1 MNTYKTKRK
10 CVGIICAVVTFVMM
24 AFFCFV
30 GCAQTYRGAGE
41 FAEEEISVLVGEAV
55 NPSELISSNLQ
66 LTFVSQNEEVLAG
79 QQDGSFVALKSG
91 QASLV
96 AKHNENVIDSLKVN
110 VSYQFAPPANI
121 KMTNDGLLFWDE
133 SVVWENGEAV
143 RASYTLLLEKDG
155 QSREIDTQSN
165 LYQLTEPGTYTVRI
179 KANQAGGVLGSDYCD
194 EVSFAFAQVQAPT
207 GLAFY
212 PTQTFGSEQGTLEW
226 AGSAA
231 SYQLTFDGITQQ
243 NLQTNSAELNFLYF
257 SEGSTATASVF
268 AQNAN
273 SDSTSQTLQIQKIS
287 TPTLRLEDHELVWS
301 AAENATDFIISYSPS
316 AENGQIVT
324 EGESSILENLP
335 AGIYQISYQ
344 ALAQTNFANGS
355 VKAFGRVAKVEN
367 VATSYNFSGETLE
380 VTFSTTSMFNR
391 RIVVTQNGRNYEY
404 ELNELVD
411 GAYTLTEEFALDAGE
426 NVFTLQTYPTFVGG
440 QIMVGGV
447 STSNAVKSDEVRL
460 FSAYNV
466 GEIENL
472 VHDIEDGESVL
483 TFDNVD
489 YADQFSVTINGTEVK
504 NISVETGE
512 PVTKIHLGQISSEL
526 YGEGPEYEIKVSA
539 TRRQAENQ
547 IANTTEAT
555 KILTRLN
562 APELANL
569 NQSQN
574 EGQTYSWSPVGGAKY
589 EFALYATGADYDT
602 ADIEPQTGVTEQPFI
617 SNLAANY
624 YVLVVKSV
632 PIDDD
637 LYLASENSSQDSFYV
652 ALPILAPQLKLDYD
666 DQGYVLSIQTSEF
679 GYCYSISLDSVEQ
692 GNVFKTSDSEI
703 LTFNLSETFEQV
715 DEEFVITVR
724 VSAYEAD
731 NQLIH
736 TASTSTLTIERLP
749 APDKRAV
756 GENDVL
762 TITNGDAGAV
772 MVLSKDGEEISRS
785 DERGEDAHVSLQD
798 YNGDFSIS
806 ARLEGYQ
813 DFDEF
818 STNGKIMLESATTI
832 FKFYRSVSPTNL
844 NYFAGQISFSHQTS
858 KSAEKK
864 YTVIAKATSDNGS
877 ETASFVVDLS
887 SAESSDLSFDLAEEL
902 ETVLAENLVFA
913 SHFAQ
918 MTSLSVQLFSNI
930 SQEIES
936 VFYLPSRYA
945 TLKHNSQATELEIQ
959 RLDQVQLSF
968 DDASRSLS
976 WPAVSGDNV
985 QYILYYNH
993 SANEDQIEDTIDSVS
1008 GQTTYEFKLS
1018 GSGYDFTQ
1026 AGTYQFWV
1034 VAISDN
1040 AFDSLPSG
1048 TVTVQKISQVTSLN
1062 VFEREGNFIA
1072 SFELS
1077 GVDLDRV
1084 QEVKVNGYDL
1094 ESVSTEFELTSTV
1107 ENPTVDENGEVRI
1120 QIFGKSF
1127 DDGENKTYYISSDVS
1142 TFTIRNLSAADYT
1155 AQISKADGYIT
1166 WKDFVSS
1173 NASDW
1178 IWTTPESAN
1187 VRYELRVLGA
1197 GGELLASVT
1206 GISTNRLSLDND
1218 VLLNLADGTN
1228 GTFQI
1233 YAYTTDF
1240 GISLGGRGY
1249 FGRVLIGE
1257 GEEIGKLRAVTGLSA
1272 QIDSG
1277 DVSIDDEQQKP
1288 VTLSWEHGSKSG
1300 VTYQI
1305 YLNGVSAG
1313 STQEKTFE
1321 LAQSQLRTGKNTVSV
1336 VATSAVDIQSS
1347 PVEIEVLKFSTPT
1360 LLMADDGTLSITPE
1374 NVDPPASAGYIIELT
1389 IGEESAKT
1397 YYSTKTKIN
1406 IQDYIKG
1413 RSGNYTI
1420 RVIAK
1425 STSAVAVP
1433 SDEAA
1438 VLSGKILA
1446 KPTFEQTAEGLL
1458 ISTTDEG
1465 TVVFYVEY
1473 QEENFRVESDFFA
1486 FPDEWGSGSY
1496 NLLVYAVQNGS
1507 ITSWKGDSALE
1518 PVTINRIDK
1527 VSEVTFERSEDYND
1541 YTLSWIEV
1549 DGAKGYTIEVVSEGE
1564 IIRSAEVLGATSA
1577 SLSSLSDEPLPAGE
1591 LTFVFRTLAEY
1602 SSDTHSTNSQPFKFA
1617 ASKLKASVSNIQAS
1631 NASDFFGYLTFTSA
1645 FDGVAAQIE
1654 VVDAAGSTL
1663 IYDVVDNPAAGEAA
1677 VQRIKEF
1684 YGDLTIK
1691 IRLLA
1696 TTENSQ
1702 SSSPTAPIL
1711 LDSDQTQASL
1721 YKAQN
1726 ISKVIANPDT
1736 GYLEITLPTDL
1747 KTSSLNP
1754 RFFAEY
1760 GDSREEFLVSKTS
1773 DNTYQV
1779 YQVLASNVAELFEIE
1794 NGTFTFDISV
1804 AYEGVL
1810 LSNDCEVSFEF
1821 TNADGSVSAVKGSDE
1836 RDDYILITAPDDGGA
1851 LREVTAIIIRSTE
1864 GEYYDVTAT
1873 RGYWIIDGSG
1883 SYFSLTSPT
1892 DASSSQACFAVRV
1905 EDLLSD
1911 FDAGTKNLQV
1921 AYVYDNGTSG
1931 FSLVGYGEAFSY
1943 TKLEAPSS
1951 LQIDQGNLAWTT
1963 ESVGTTAFLLSFE
1976 AEGAAA
1982 EEIKLQ
1988 DVLRRYYLGED
1999 IDFDGSYYVSIQ
2011 NLSTAPQ
2018 TLASSKTYVMTG
2030 EDTGADR
2037 QLVSKIGNVKGI
2049 SVSNGKIQLDMS
2061 TQVSELADDIN
2072 KIKDAGASPSV
2083 ATAAENLLSK
2093 VYTTPFRFTLTS
2105 LASLQFNLRF
2115 KNSQGQEFT
2124 TTAAATNL
2132 ITGLNTPLT
2141 GFAEGDIMY
2150 NKSIVQGLKEIV
2162 RMLSE
2167 GTTVRDQF
2175 EKVCAELE
2183 KANRWTGLATD
2194 ELLFDEIGSGASS
2207 YGKVSAEQ
2215 IQAGIYD
2222 IYVQQEGSADQA
2234 TISSAYYEALTDI
2247 TVESSPMTRTGV
2259 VTSDEIYYIEF
2270 REIEGKTDYTL
2281 VIRHTEDGAQVTEKV
2296 LIKKIDDGWQ
2306 RSKVGGA
2313 TADYKPLEWR
2323 QEGGQTFVKLTL
2335 NDANGIG
2342 PELNEGDGAS
2352 ATSYTFNIYANGDD
2366 QTLNSK
2372 TEEIEVRFLAF
2383 KYQTLWLNGG
2393 VFVWDRF
2400 SITVGGSTDIYETL
2414 VTYKLANT
2422 SAQSVT
2428 VRNSSQFSPTE
2439 TGKYDYIEFMT
2450 PGWTESFLIV
2460 VSSPTYRIENLTK
2473 LSAPELS
2480 TKNGKL
2486 VMTDTNTTSR
2496 STRTFVLS
2504 NDISIS
2510 AGLSLSTTTESSIY
2524 EHIPGLNGMV
2534 SGSTEYDYRAT
2545 EDSANLFSVVIA
2557 GDNVSKEDF
2566 VPGSS
2571 DEHNRF
2577 VLSVDSITDGIY
2589 LQSEYTK
2596 IVAKMID
2603 YNTNTQMDGV
2613 NLTESIQVLD
2623 GRVVWNQITDTPA
2636 AGYQILYE
2644 VQVETYYET
2653 RGGIWTR
2660 DDTCTRNYY
2669 TSENQLDSSLFVES
2683 AASEQR
2689 YAISVRANIF
2699 AEDESG
2705 EIVSLQG
2712 ERFAISSNASY
2723 QEPTG
2728 QMILNGELISNLT
2741 ADGSTFFEKSAAV
2754 SSLSVQN
2761 GELGWSYATPEGLST
2776 RFVVEYSV
2784 AGQNNWAELDGT
2796 ITSAGSWHTLTPAPD
2811 QFSSSNA
2818 YNFRIAAINYAT
2830 DSFESLTVGGQLK
2843 SNITRLGGDSYSQIG
2858 VLKDMTSSDFVTD
2871 RTETGYT
2878 IDFANYF
2885 AYYSTISRN
2894 INLSVTIHAATGD
2907 IDMPVLGTTSSK
2919 TISISSDDIG
2929 EDGSLSF
2936 TVRPLSTSSSYL
2948 NAQNEVEFSL
2958 SETDWYQADAVSFD
2972 QDSQIFSWTYGAV
2985 YEYRAVA
2992 DTETKT
2998 VPVYINSGTEFLPY
3012 GAEPGDEVEFFEEE
3026 AMHGKLPITYEGET
3040 RYVDAASATLSYDSD
3055 ENLGY
3060 VTITSDTNLLSWD
3073 GSDFAESETILTE
3086 SSEFELAQN
3095 YALIQKQLL
3104 DDEGLTTYY
3113 LPLSA
3118 VSQSGTSF
3126 VASGYAAV
3134 YEDGSLSRVRGIAA
3148 GEILQVSEDSTADNG
3163 YYSIENFGASVLVR
3177 AEDVSRSIIKGSD
3190 VDATDILFRVT
3201 IESRDQVRASNGAT
3215 VTTTTTRIYD
3225 NIVIEGENEL
3235 GIFTATFEPDLIGE
3249 ILSFSVQ
3256 VRRGE
3261 NNLLSEEL
3269 SYQGSAAFDLFA
3281 SGAGTQ
3287 ENPFLIETEQQFK
3300 NISSRAK
3307 KKYYHTSFYQSQT
3320 VVTQYA
3326 NGSYTTS
3333 SSAGEVNTSEPY
3345 YSFEQNANLVFES
3358 VDGYVIDQ
3366 PFVGNYDGG
3375 GFKTEITFVSA
3386 GELSDAS
3393 IDDYTNSTTV
3403 EFTKGA
3409 ALFKEILA
3417 NGSVTNLN
3425 LTANLAYTESFKNSL
3440 QTDGKHSSALV
3451 AGLATINNGAVTA
3464 ITLKGLTAQ
3473 LGTSIS
3479 GNNARLAYAGIV
3491 GINRKS
3497 IGNALSSA
3505 NISITQSSNPSGA
3518 QFFMFSPIAIANTG
3532 TSAVMTN
3539 CRNQGN
3545 ITTRWRLSSSADNS
3559 VIQTAGVALLSN
3571 DSALLELCYNTATI
3585 SATTFVG
3592 TNSSNTS
3599 ATWQTYAAGVV
3610 LYQQSG
3616 SLRYSANAGAIT
3628 AGNAGG
3634 VAYSLANVRL
3644 TGVVALANVNSSF
3657 SNLIAASMIGL
3668 TTSASAIYT
3677 HVTQPSGISATVI
3690 NESTTITCG
3699 ATGWQIVVT
3708 YTNSSNHYIRYEQL

>member
-179 KANQAGGVLGSDYCD
+179 KANQAGSVLGSDYCD

-207 GLAFY
+207 GLTFY

-287 TPTLRLEDHELVWS
+287 TPTLSLEDHELVWS
-301 AAENATDFIISYSPS
+301 AAENATDFIISYSSS
-316 AENGQIVT
+316 AANGQIVT

-391 RIVVTQNGRNYEY
+391 RIVVTQNGRNYEF

-411 GAYTLTEEFALDAGE
+411 GAYTLTKEFALDAGE
-426 NVFTLQTYPTFVGG
+426 NVFTLQTYPTFVDG

-489 YADQFSVTINGTEVK
+489 FADQFSVKINGTEVQ

-512 PVTKIHLGQISSEL
+512 LVTKIRLGQISSEL

-574 EGQTYSWSPVGGAKY
+574 EGQTYNWSDVSGAKY
-589 EFALYATGADYDT
+589 EFALYATGADYNT
-602 ADIEPQTGVTEQPFI
+602 ASIEPQTGVTEQPFI

-624 YVLVVKSV
+624 YVLSVKSV

-637 LYLASENSSQDSFYV
+637 LNLASENPSQDSFYV
-652 ALPILAPQLKLDYD
+652 ALPILAPQLRLDYV
-666 DQGYVLSIQTSEF
+666 DQVYVLSIQTSEF
-679 GYCYSISLDSVEQ
+679 GYRYQILLDSVEQ

-703 LTFNLSETFEQV
+703 LTFNLSETFEQ
-715 DEEFVITVR
+715 EGREFVITVTA
-724 VSAYEAD
+724 SAKGAD

-736 TASTSTLTIERLP
+736 TNSTSTLTIERLP
-749 APDKRAV
+749 APDQRAV
-756 GENDVL
+756 GENDAL
-762 TITNGDAGAV
+762 TITNSDAGAE

-785 DERGEDAHVSLQD
+785 SRGEDAQVSLQD
-798 YNGDFSIS
+798 YNGAFSIS

-818 STNGKIMLESATTI
+818 STNGKIMLASATTV
-832 FKFYRSVSPTNL
+832 FEFYRSASPTNL
-844 NYFAGQISFSHQTS
+844 NYFAGQISFSHQTLN
-858 KSAEKK
+858 SAEKN
-864 YTVIAKATSDNGS
+864 YTVIAKATSNNGS
-877 ETASFVVDLS
+877 ETASFDIDLS
-887 SAESSDLSFDLAEEL
+887 SAESSDLSFNLAEAL
-902 ETVLAENLVFA
+902 ETVLAENRVFA

-945 TLKHNSQATELEIQ
+945 TLRYNSQSTELEIQ

-976 WPAVSGDNV
+976 WQAVSGDNV

-993 SANEDQIEDTIDSVS
+993 STNENQIEATIDSVS
-1008 GQTTYEFKLS
+1008 GQTTYQFSLS
-1018 GSGYDFTQ
+1018 SYDFTQ

-1048 TVTVQKISQVTSLN
+1048 TVTVQKISQVTSLD
-1062 VFEREGNFIA
+1062 VFEREGSFIA

-1084 QEVKVNGYDL
+1084 QAVAVNGHNL
-1094 ESVSTEFELTSTV
+1094 ASVSTEFVLSSTG

-1120 QIFGKSF
+1120 QIFGRSF
-1127 DDGENKTYYISSDVS
+1127 ADGENTTYYISSDVS
-1142 TFTIRNLSAADYT
+1142 TFTIRGLSAADYT

-1166 WKDFVSS
+1166 WNDFVSS

-1178 IWTTPESAN
+1178 ILTTHESAK
-1187 VRYELRVLGA
+1187 VCYELRVLGA
-1197 GGELLASVT
+1197 NRELLARVAD
-1206 GISTNRLSLDND
+1206 ISTNRLSLDNST
-1218 VLLNLADGTN
+1218 LRGLNDGTQ
-1228 GTFQI
+1228 GTIQI
-1233 YAYTTDF
+1233 YAYTKEF
-1240 GISLGGRGY
+1240 GIWLDGRGY

-1577 SLSSLSDEPLPAGE
+1577 SLSLLFDEPLPAGE

-1631 NASDFFGYLTFTSA
+1631 DASDFFGYLTFTSA

-1654 VVDAAGSTL
+1654 VVDAAGNTS
-1663 IYDVVDNPAAGEAA
+1663 IYVVENPAGGEAA
-1677 VQRIKEF
+1677 VQRIQEL
-1684 YGDLTIK
+1684 YGNLTIK

-1702 SSSPTAPIL
+1702 SSTAKIL

-1726 ISKVIANPDT
+1726 ISNVTANPDT

-1747 KTSSLNP
+1747 ATSSLNP

-1760 GDSREEFLVSKTS
+1760 SGSREEFLVSKTS
-1773 DNTYQV
+1773 DNT

-1794 NGTFTFDISV
+1794 NGTFTFNISV
-1804 AYEGVL
+1804 AYQGVL

-1864 GEYYDVTAT
+1864 GEYYDVKETK
-1873 RGYWIIDGSG
+1873 GYWITDGSG

-1892 DASSSQACFAVRV
+1892 DPTSGEACFAVKV

-1911 FDAGTKNLQV
+1911 FAAGTKDLEV
-1921 AYVYDNGTSG
+1921 AYVYDNGESG
-1931 FSLVGYGEAFSY
+1931 FSLVGYREAFSY
-1943 TKLEAPSS
+1943 TKLAAPSS

-1963 ESVGTTAFLLSFE
+1963 ESEGTTAFLLSFE

-1988 DVLRRYYLGED
+1988 DVLKRYYLGEK
-1999 IDFDGSYYVSIQ
+1999 IDFYGSYYVSIQ
-2011 NLSTAPQ
+2011 NLSTEPR
-2018 TLASSKTYVMTG
+2018 TLASSKTYIMTG

-2072 KIKDAGASPSV
+2072 KIKDAGGSSSV
-2083 ATAAENLLSK
+2083 ATAAENMLSK

-2141 GFAEGDIMY
+2141 GFAETDIMY
-2150 NKSIVQGLKEIV
+2150 NKSIVQGLKEV
-2162 RMLSE
+2162 VEMLTE
-2167 GTTVRDQF
+2167 GLTVRSQL

-2222 IYVQQEGSADQA
+2222 IYVQQEGSKDQA

-2247 TVESSPMTRTGV
+2247 TVESSPMTLTGV

-2270 REIEGKTDYTL
+2270 REIAGKDSYTL
-2281 VIRHTEDGAQVTEKV
+2281 VIRHTEDSERVTEKV
-2296 LIKKIDDGWQ
+2296 LIQKIGESWQ
-2306 RSKVGGA
+2306 RSVVGGA

-2323 QEGGQTFVKLTL
+2323 QAGGQTFVRLTL

-2342 PELNEGDGAS
+2342 PELNGGLGAL

-2383 KYQTLWLNGG
+2383 KYQTLRLNGG

-2400 SITVGGSTDIYETL
+2400 SITVGGSIDIYETL

-2422 SAQSVT
+2422 SAQSVE
-2428 VRNSSQFSPTE
+2428 VDDSSQFTPTE
-2439 TGKYDYIEFMT
+2439 TGNYDYIEFMT
-2450 PGWTESFLIV
+2450 PGWRESFLIV

-2480 TKNGKL
+2480 TQNGKL

-2504 NDISIS
+2504 NDISK
-2510 AGLSLSTTTESSIY
+2510 GLSLSTTTESSTY
-2524 EHIPGLNGMV
+2524 EHIPGLNGMA

-2557 GDNVSKEDF
+2557 GDNVASGNF
-2566 VPGSS
+2566 VPGPS

-2577 VLSVDSITDGIY
+2577 VLSVASITDSDRIY
-2589 LQSEYTK
+2589 LQSAYTN

-2603 YNTNTQMDGV
+2603 YNTNTQMDGID
-2613 NLTESIQVLD
+2613 LTESIQVLD

-2653 RGGIWTR
+2653 SGGIWTR
-2660 DDTCTRNYY
+2660 DETCTRNYY

-2689 YAISVRANIF
+2689 YVISVRANIF
-2699 AEDESG
+2699 ANVFAEDEEG
-2705 EIVSLQG
+2705 EIESLQG
-2712 ERFAISSNASY
+2712 EHFATSSNASY
-2723 QEPTG
+2723 QRLAS
-2728 QMILNGELISNLT
+2728 QILNGELISNLT

-2754 SSLSVQN
+2754 ASLSVQN
-2761 GELGWSYATPEGLST
+2761 GELSWSYETPEGLST

-2784 AGQNNWAELDGT
+2784 TGQDNWAELEGT
-2796 ITSAGSWHTLTPAPD
+2796 IASEDSIYSLAPARG
-2811 QFSSSNA
+2811 QLSSSNG
-2818 YNFRIAAINYAT
+2818 YNFRIAAINYMT
-2830 DSFESLTVGGQLK
+2830 DSDRNLTVGGELR
-2843 SNITRLGGDSYSQIG
+2843 SNITRLGGDSYRQIG
-2858 VLKDMTSSDFVTD
+2858 ALKDMTSSDFVTG

-2885 AYYSTISRN
+2885 ADYSTISRN

-2907 IDMPVLGTTSSK
+2907 RKMTVLGTTSSK

-2936 TVRPLSTSSSYL
+2936 TVRPLSISSSYL
-2948 NAQNEVEFSL
+2948 SAQNAVKFSL
-2958 SETDWYQADAVSFD
+2958 SETGWYQADAVSFD
-2972 QDSQIFSWTYGAV
+2972 PDSQIFSWTYGAV
-2985 YEYRAVA
+2985 YEYRVVA
-2992 DTETKT
+2992 DTET
-2998 VPVYINSGTEFLPY
+2998 VPVYFNSGTEFLPY
-3012 GAEPGDEVEFFEEE
+3012 GAAPGDKVEFFENE

-3055 ENLGY
+3055 ANFGY

-3073 GSDFAESETILTE
+3073 DSEFVASEPVTE
-3086 SSEFELAQN
+3086 GRKFELAQN

-3104 DDEGLTTYY
+3104 DDENKTTYY

-3118 VSQSGTSF
+3118 VSQSGTRF
-3126 VASGYAAV
+3126 VARSYAAV
-3134 YEDGSLSRVRGIAA
+3134 YEDSRLSIVRGIAA
-3148 GEILQVSEDSTADNG
+3148 GKILQVSEGSTADNG
-3163 YYSIENFGASVLVR
+3163 YYSIENFVDDVLVR
-3177 AEDVSRSIIKGSD
+3177 EEDVSRLIIKGSD
-3190 VDATDILFRVT
+3190 VDEKDILFRVT
-3201 IESRDQVRASNGAT
+3201 IESRDQVRGPNGAT
-3215 VTTTTTRIYD
+3215 VTTTTTRVYD
-3225 NIVIEGENEL
+3225 NIDIEGENEL

-3269 SYQGSAAFDLFA
+3269 SYQGSAVFDLFA

-3287 ENPFLIETEQQFK
+3287 ASPFLIETEQQFE
-3300 NISSRAK
+3300 NISSRAE
-3307 KKYYHTSFYQSQT
+3307 KKYYHGSYYQSQT
-3320 VVTQYA
+3320 VVTRYA
-3326 NGSYTTS
+3326 NGSSTTS
-3333 SSAGEVNTSEPY
+3333 SSAGEVSISEQY

-3375 GFKTEITFVSA
+3375 GFNTAITFVSA
-3386 GELSDAS
+3386 GELSDES
-3393 IDDYTNSTTV
+3393 IYDYTTSTTV

-3409 ALFKEILA
+3409 ALFKEIMA

-3425 LTANLAYTESFKNSL
+3425 LTANLEYTEAFKNSL
-3440 QTDGKHSSALV
+3440 QTDGQLSSVLV
-3451 AGLATINNGAVTA
+3451 AGLATINNGAVSA
-3464 ITLKGLTAQ
+3464 ITLESLTATF
-3473 LGTSIS
+3473 GTSIS
-3479 GNNARLAYAGIV
+3479 GNSARLAYAGIV
-3491 GINRKS
+3491 GINRQS
-3497 IGNALSSA
+3497 ISNALSSA
-3505 NISITQSSNPSGA
+3505 NISITQSSNPSGS
-3518 QFFMFSPIAIANTG
+3518 QYFMFSPIAIASTG

-3571 DSALLELCYNTATI
+3571 NNALLELCYNTATI

-3592 TNSSNTS
+3592 TNASNAS
-3599 ATWQTYAAGVV
+3599 ATRQTYAAGVV

-3634 VAYSLANVRL
+3634 VAYSLTNVSL

-3657 SNLIAASMIGL
+3657 SNLIYASMTGL
-3668 TTSASAIYT
+3668 TTSAIYT
-3677 HVTQPSGISATVI
+3677 HVTQPSGVSATVI

-3699 ATGWQIVVT
+3699 TTGWQIVVT

>member
-66 LTFVSQNEEVLAG
+66 LTFVSQNEEVLAS

-96 AKHNENVIDSLKVN
+96 AKHNENVIDTLKVN
-110 VSYQFAPPANI
+110 VSYQFASPANI
-121 KMTNDGLLFWDE
+121 RMTNDGLLFWDE

-143 RASYTLLLEKDG
+143 RASYTLLLEEDG
-155 QSREIDTQSN
+155 QSREIDSQSN

-179 KANQAGGVLGSDYCD
+179 KANQAGSVLGSDYCD

-207 GLAFY
+207 GLTFY
-212 PTQTFGSEQGTLEW
+212 PTQSFGSEQGRLEW
-226 AGSAA
+226 TGSAA

-243 NLQTNSAELNFLYF
+243 NLQTNSAELNFSYF

-287 TPTLRLEDHELVWS
+287 TPTLSLSGHELVWS
-301 AAENATDFIISYSPS
+301 TAENATDFIISYSSS
-316 AENGQIVT
+316 AANGQIVT

-344 ALAQTNFANGS
+344 ALAQTNYANGS

-391 RIVVTQNGRNYEY
+391 RIVVTQNGRNYEF

-489 YADQFSVTINGTEVK
+489 YADAFSVTINDTEVQ

-512 PVTKIHLGQISSEL
+512 LVTKIRLGQISSEL
-526 YGEGPEYEIKVSA
+526 YGEGPEYEIKVYA
-539 TRRQAENQ
+539 TRRPAENQ

-555 KILTRLN
+555 KTLTRLN

-574 EGQTYSWSPVGGAKY
+574 EGQTYSWSPVDGAKY
-589 EFALYATGADYDT
+589 EFALYVTGADYDT

-624 YVLVVKSV
+624 YVLEVKSV

-652 ALPILAPQLKLDYD
+652 ALPIQAPQLKLDYV

-679 GYCYSISLDSVEQ
+679 GYRYQISLDGVEQ
-692 GNVFKTSDSEI
+692 GDVFKTSDSEI
-703 LTFNLSETFEQV
+703 LTFNLSETFEQ
-715 DEEFVITVR
+715 EGREFVITVTA
-724 VSAYEAD
+724 SADGAD

-736 TASTSTLTIERLP
+736 TDSSSTLTIERLP
-749 APDKRAV
+749 APVQRAV

-762 TITNGDAGAV
+762 TITNGDEGAV
-772 MVLSKDGEEISRS
+772 MELSKDGEVISRS
-785 DERGEDAHVSLQD
+785 SNGEDAQVSLQD
-798 YNGDFSIS
+798 YDGAFSIS
-806 ARLEGYQ
+806 AQLEGYQ

-818 STNGKIMLESATTI
+818 STNGKIMLASATTV
-832 FKFYRSVSPTNL
+832 FEFYRSAGPTNL
-844 NYFAGQISFSHQTS
+844 NYFAGQISFSHQTLN
-858 KSAEKK
+858 SAEKN
-864 YTVIAKATSDNGS
+864 YTVIAKATSNNGS
-877 ETASFVVDLS
+877 ETASFDIDLS
-887 SAESSDLSFDLAEEL
+887 LIESSDLSFNLAEAL
-902 ETVLAENLVFA
+902 ETVLAENRVFA

-945 TLKHNSQATELEIQ
+945 TLRYNSQSTELEIQ
-959 RLDQVQLSF
+959 RLEKVQLSF
-968 DDASRSLS
+968 DDDSRSLS
-976 WPAVSGDNV
+976 WQAVSGDNV

-993 SANEDQIEDTIDSVS
+993 STNENQIEATIDSVS

-1084 QEVKVNGYDL
+1084 QAIAVNGHNL
-1094 ESVSTEFELTSTV
+1094 ASVTTEFELTSTV

-1760 GDSREEFLVSKTS
+1760 GDNREEFLVSKTS

-2761 GELGWSYATPEGLST
+2761 GELGWSYETPEGLST

-2784 AGQNNWAELDGT
+2784 TGQDNWSELVGT
-2796 ITSAGSWHTLTPAPD
+2796 ITSEDGRHTLTPARR
-2811 QFSSSNA
+2811 QLSNLNA
-2818 YNFRIAAINYAT
+2818 YNFRIAAINYAI
-2830 DSFESLTVGGQLK
+2830 DASESLTVGGELR

-2858 VLKDMTSSDFVTD
+2858 VLKDMTSSDFVTG

-2885 AYYSTISRN
+2885 ADYSTISRN

-2907 IDMPVLGTTSSK
+2907 RDMTVLGTTSSK

-2936 TVRPLSTSSSYL
+2936 TVRPLSISSSYL
-2948 NAQNEVEFSL
+2948 NAQNAVKFSL
-2958 SETDWYQADAVSFD
+2958 SETNWYQADAVSFD
-2972 QDSQIFSWTYGAV
+2972 SDSQIFSWTYGAV
-2985 YEYRAVA
+2985 YEYRVVA
-2992 DTETKT
+2992 DTET
-2998 VPVYINSGTEFLPY
+2998 VPVYFNSGREFLPY
-3012 GAEPGDEVEFFEEE
+3012 GAAPGDEVEFFENE

-3040 RYVDAASATLSYDSD
+3040 RYVDAASATLSYDS
-3055 ENLGY
+3055 ETNLGY

-3073 GSDFAESETILTE
+3073 D
-3086 SSEFELAQN
+3086 SEFVASEPVTEGDKFKLAQN

-3104 DDEGLTTYY
+3104 DDEDITTYY

-3118 VSQSGTSF
+3118 VWQSGTRF
-3126 VASGYAAV
+3126 VARSYAAV
-3134 YEDGSLSRVRGIAA
+3134 YEDSNLSSVRGIAA
-3148 GEILQVSEDSTADNG
+3148 GEILQVSEGSTADNG
-3163 YYSIENFGASVLVR
+3163 YYSIENFVDENFVDRVLLVR
-3177 AEDVSRSIIKGSD
+3177 AEDVSRSIIKGSG
-3190 VDATDILFRVT
+3190 VDEKDILFRVT
-3201 IESRDQVRASNGAT
+3201 IESRDQVRATNGAT

-3287 ENPFLIETEQQFK
+3287 ASPFLIETEWQFE
-3300 NISSRAK
+3300 NISSRAE
-3307 KKYYHTSFYQSQT
+3307 KKYYHGSYYQSQT

-3326 NGSYTTS
+3326 NGSTTTS
-3333 SSAGEVNTSEPY
+3333 SSEGEVSISEQY
-3345 YSFEQNANLVFES
+3345 YSFEQKANLVFES

-3375 GFKTEITFVSA
+3375 GFDTEITFVSA
-3386 GELSDAS
+3386 GELSDES
-3393 IDDYTNSTTV
+3393 IYDYTTSTTV
-3403 EFTKGA
+3403 KFTKGA
-3409 ALFKEILA
+3409 ALFKEIMA

-3440 QTDGKHSSALV
+3440 QTDGQLSSALV
-3451 AGLATINNGAVTA
+3451 AGLATINKGAVSA
-3464 ITLKGLTAQ
+3464 ITLESLTA
-3473 LGTSIS
+3473 TFRTNIS
-3479 GNNARLAYAGIV
+3479 GNSARLAYAGIV
-3491 GINRKS
+3491 GINRQS
-3497 IGNALSSA
+3497 ISNALSSA
-3505 NISITQSSNPSGA
+3505 NISITQSSNPSGS
-3518 QFFMFSPIAIANTG
+3518 QYFMFSPIAIASTG

-3571 DSALLELCYNTATI
+3571 NSARLELCYNTATI

-3592 TNSSNTS
+3592 TNASNAS
-3599 ATWQTYAAGVV
+3599 ATRQTYAAGVV

-3634 VAYSLANVRL
+3634 VAYSLTNVSL
-3644 TGVVALANVNSSF
+3644 TGVVALANVNSRF
-3657 SNLIAASMIGL
+3657 ANLIAASMSGL
-3668 TTSASAIYT
+3668 TTSAIYT

-3699 ATGWQIVVT
+3699 TTGWQIVVT

>member
-66 LTFVSQNEEVLAG
+66 LTFVSQNEEVLAE

-121 KMTNDGLLFWDE
+121 KMTNNGLLFWDE

-179 KANQAGGVLGSDYCD
+179 KANQAGSVLGSDYCD

-301 AAENATDFIISYSPS
+301 AAENATDFIISYSSS

-324 EGESSILENLP
+324 EGESSILEKLP

-367 VATSYNFSGETLE
+367 VATSYKFSGETLE

-411 GAYTLTEEFALDAGE
+411 GAYTLTKEFALDAGE
-426 NVFTLQTYPTFVGG
+426 NVFTLQTYPTFVDG

-489 YADQFSVTINGTEVK
+489 YADQFSVKINNTEVQ
-504 NISVETGE
+504 NISANTEKGE
-512 PVTKIHLGQISSEL
+512 KVTKIRLGQISSEL
-526 YGEGPEYEIKVSA
+526 YGEGPEYEIKVYA
-539 TRRQAENQ
+539 TRRPAENQ

-574 EGQTYSWSPVGGAKY
+574 EGQTYSWSDVSGAKY

-602 ADIEPQTGVTEQPFI
+602 ADIEPQTGVTEQPSI

-624 YVLVVKSV
+624 YVLSVKSV

-637 LYLASENSSQDSFYV
+637 LNLASENSSQDKFYV

-679 GYCYSISLDSVEQ
+679 GYCYQISLDSEEPDEEPDY
-692 GNVFKTSDSEI
+692 VFKTSDSEI
-703 LTFNLSETFEQV
+703 LTFNLSETFEE
-715 DEEFVITVR
+715 DGEFVITVTA
-724 VSAYEAD
+724 SAKGAD

-736 TASTSTLTIERLP
+736 TNSTSTLTIERLP
-749 APDKRAV
+749 APDQRAV

-785 DERGEDAHVSLQD
+785 DERGEDAQVSLQD

-806 ARLEGYQ
+806 AQLEGYQ

-945 TLKHNSQATELEIQ
+945 TLKYNSQATELEIQ

-985 QYILYYNH
+985 QYILYR
-993 SANEDQIEDTIDSVS
+993 SANENLIEYTIDSVS
-1008 GQTTYEFKLS
+1008 GQTTYKFDLS
-1018 GSGYDFTQ
+1018 GCDFTQ

-1048 TVTVQKISQVTSLN
+1048 TVTVQKISQVTSLD
-1062 VFEREGNFIA
+1062 VFERGGSFIA

-1084 QEVKVNGYDL
+1084 QAVAVNEHNL
-1094 ESVSTEFELTSTV
+1094 ESVSTEFVLTSTG

-1120 QIFGKSF
+1120 QIFGRSF
-1127 DDGENKTYYISSDVS
+1127 VDGENTTYYISSDVS

-1155 AQISKADGYIT
+1155 AQISKAEGYIT
-1166 WKDFVSS
+1166 WNDFVSLK
-1173 NASDW
+1173 ASDW
-1178 IWTTPESAN
+1178 ILTTPESAN

-1197 GGELLASVT
+1197 GDKLLASVAD
-1206 GISTNRLSLDND
+1206 ISTNRLSLDND
-1218 VLLNLADGTN
+1218 VLLDLDDGTN
-1228 GTFQI
+1228 GTIQI
-1233 YAYTTDF
+1233 YAYTTEFD
-1240 GISLGGRGY
+1240 ISHRGRGY

-1257 GEEIGKLRAVTGLSA
+1257 GEAIDKLNAVTNLSA
-1272 QIDSG
+1272 KIDS
-1277 DVSIDDEQQKP
+1277 DNVSIDEEQQKP
-1288 VTLSWEHGSKSG
+1288 VKLSWDSKSG
-1300 VTYQI
+1300 VHDSESDVTYQI
-1305 YLNGVSAG
+1305 YLNGDWAG

-1321 LAQSQLRTGKNTVSV
+1321 LAQSKLQPGKNTVSV

-1347 PVEIEVLKFSTPT
+1347 PVEIEVWKFSTPN
-1360 LLMADDGTLSITPE
+1360 LSMADSGTLTITPA
-1374 NVDPPASAGYIIELT
+1374 NVNPAATAGYIIELT
-1389 IGEESAKT
+1389 IGEGSAET
-1397 YYSTKTKIN
+1397 YYSTETTIDIQPYIN
-1406 IQDYIKG
+1406 D

-1446 KPTFEQTAEGLL
+1446 KPTFKQTAEGLL
-1458 ISTTDEG
+1458 ISTKDEG
-1465 TVVFYVEY
+1465 TVVFYVECD
-1473 QEENFRVESDFFA
+1473 EKSFAECVESNFFA
-1486 FPDEWGSGSY
+1486 FPDDWDSGSY

-1507 ITSWKGDSALE
+1507 ITSWRGDGAPQ
-1518 PVTINRIDK
+1518 PVTIKRIAA

-1541 YTLSWIEV
+1541 YTLSWNAV
-1549 DGAKGYTIEVVSEGE
+1549 DGAIGYTIEVVSEGE
-1564 IIRSAEVLGATSA
+1564 IIRSAKVLGATSA
-1577 SLSSLSDEPLPAGE
+1577 SLSSLFAEPLPAGE

-1602 SSDTHSTNSQPFKFA
+1602 SSDTHSTNSQPFAFA
-1617 ASKLKASVSNIQAS
+1617 ASKLEASVSNIQAS

-1645 FDGVAAQIE
+1645 FDGAAAQIE
-1654 VVDAAGSTL
+1654 VVDAAGSTF
-1663 IYDVVDNPAAGEAA
+1663 IYVVDNPADGEAA
-1677 VQRIKEF
+1677 VQRIQEL

-1696 TTENSQ
+1696 TRENSQ
-1702 SSSPTAPIL
+1702 SSTATIL

-1726 ISKVIANPDT
+1726 ISNVTANLDT

-1747 KTSSLNP
+1747 AISSDLNP
-1754 RFFAEY
+1754 RFFAEFS
-1760 GDSREEFLVSKTS
+1760 GSRKEFSASQTS
-1773 DNTYQV
+1773 ANT

-1794 NGTFTFDISV
+1794 NGTFTFNISV
-1804 AYEGVL
+1804 AYKDVL
-1810 LSNDCEVSFEF
+1810 LSNDYEVSFEF
-1821 TNADGSVSAVKGSDE
+1821 TNADGSVRAVKGSDE
-1836 RDDYILITAPDDGGA
+1836 RDDYILITAPGDGGA
-1851 LREVTAIIIRSTE
+1851 LRDVKAIIIRSTE
-1864 GEYYDVTAT
+1864 GEYYDVAAT
-1873 RGYWIIDGSG
+1873 RGYWITDDSG

-1892 DASSSQACFAVRV
+1892 DPTSGEACFAVKV

-1911 FDAGTKNLQV
+1911 FPAGTKDLEV
-1921 AYVYDNGTSG
+1921 AYVYDNGESG
-1931 FSLVGYGEAFSY
+1931 FSLVGYREAFSY

-1988 DVLRRYYLGED
+1988 NVLRRYYLGED
-1999 IDFDGSYYVSIQ
+1999 IDFYGRYYVSIQ
-2011 NLSTAPQ
+2011 NLSTAPR

-2030 EDTGADR
+2030 EDIGADR
-2037 QLVSKIGNVKGI
+2037 QLVSKIGNIEGI

-2061 TQVSELADDIN
+2061 TLVSELANDIN
-2072 KIKDAGASPSV
+2072 KIKDAGGSSSV
-2083 ATAAENLLSK
+2083 ATAAANMLSK

-2150 NKSIVQGLKEIV
+2150 NKSIVQGLRV
-2162 RMLSE
+2162 VVGMLSS
-2167 GTTVRDQF
+2167 GSTVRSQF
-2175 EKVCAELE
+2175 EQVCTALE
-2183 KANRWTGLATD
+2183 AANRWTGLATD
-2194 ELLFDEIGSGASS
+2194 ELLFDEIGSDASG

-2215 IQAGIYD
+2215 IQAGEYSIL
-2222 IYVQQEGSADQA
+2222 VQQEGSAGQA
-2234 TISSAYYEALTDI
+2234 TISSDYYPALSGI
-2247 TVESSPMTRTGV
+2247 TVESSPMVITG

-2270 REIEGKTDYTL
+2270 REIEGKDSYTL
-2281 VIRHTEDGAQVTEKV
+2281 VIRHTEGSAQVTEKV
-2296 LIKKIDDGWQ
+2296 LIQNAGGLWQ
-2306 RSKVGGA
+2306 RSEVGGA
-2313 TADYKPLEWR
+2313 TADHQTLETR
-2323 QEGGQTFVKLTL
+2323 QVGVQTFVRLTL
-2335 NDANGIG
+2335 NDADGIG
-2342 PELNEGDGAS
+2342 PELNGGNGAS

-2383 KYQTLWLNGG
+2383 NYQTLRLNGG

-2400 SITVGGSTDIYETL
+2400 SITVGSETDRYDTL

-2422 SAQSVT
+2422 SAQPVT
-2428 VRNSSQFSPTE
+2428 VGSSSQFTPTE
-2439 TGKYDYIEFMT
+2439 TGNYDYIEFMT
-2450 PGWTESFLIV
+2450 PGWRESFLIV

-2480 TKNGKL
+2480 TQNGKL
-2486 VMTDTNTTSR
+2486 IMTDTNTTSR

-2504 NDISIS
+2504 NNIST
-2510 AGLSLSTTTESSIY
+2510 GLSLSTTTESSTY
-2524 EHIPGLNGMV
+2524 EHTPGLNGMA

-2545 EDSANLFSVVIA
+2545 EDSANLFSGVIA
-2557 GDNVSKEDF
+2557 GDNVSRGNF

-2577 VLSVDSITDGIY
+2577 VLSVASITDRIY
-2589 LQSEYTK
+2589 LQSAYTK
-2596 IVAKMID
+2596 IAAEMID
-2603 YNTNTQMDGV
+2603 YNTNTQMDDV

-2653 RGGIWTR
+2653 SGGIWTR

-2683 AASEQR
+2683 AAAEQR
-2689 YAISVRANIF
+2689 FVISVRANVF
-2699 AEDESG
+2699 TEDESG
-2705 EIVSLQG
+2705 EIESLQG
-2712 ERFAISSNASY
+2712 GHFAISSNVSY
-2723 QEPTG
+2723 QG
-2728 QMILNGELISNLT
+2728 SACQILNGELISNFT

-2776 RFVVEYSV
+2776 RFIVEYSV
-2784 AGQNNWAELDGT
+2784 TGQNNWAELAGT
-2796 ITSAGSWHTLTPAPD
+2796 ITSAGSRYSLAPTPG
-2811 QFSSSNA
+2811 QLSSLNA
-2818 YNFRIAAINYAT
+2818 YNFRIAAINHST
-2830 DSFESLTVGGQLK
+2830 DSDGNLTVGGALR

-2858 VLKDMTSSDFVTD
+2858 VLKDMTSSDFVTG

-2885 AYYSTISRN
+2885 ADYSTISRN

-2907 IDMPVLGTTSSK
+2907 KNVTVWGTTSSK

-2948 NAQNEVEFSL
+2948 NAQNAVEFSL

-2972 QDSQIFSWTYGAV
+2972 PDSQIFSWTYGAV
-2985 YEYRAVA
+2985 YEYRVVA

-3012 GAEPGDEVEFFEEE
+3012 GAAPGDEVEFFENE

-3073 GSDFAESETILTE
+3073 GAAFAESETVLTE
-3086 SSEFELAQN
+3086 GSKFKLAQN

-3134 YEDGSLSRVRGIAA
+3134 YEDSSLSRVRGIAA
-3148 GEILQVSEDSTADNG
+3148 GEILQVSEGSTADNG
-3163 YYSIENFGASVLVR
+3163 YYSIENFGDSVLVR
-3177 AEDVSRSIIKGSD
+3177 AEDVSRSIIKGND

-3300 NISSRAK
+3300 NISSRAE
-3307 KKYYHTSFYQSQT
+3307 KKYYHASFYQSQT
-3320 VVTQYA
+3320 VVTRYA
-3326 NGSYTTS
+3326 NGSSTTS
-3333 SSAGEVNTSEPY
+3333 SSAGEVSISEQY

-3375 GFKTEITFVSA
+3375 GFNTAITFVSA
-3386 GELSDAS
+3386 GELSGAS
-3393 IDDYTNSTTV
+3393 IYDYTNSTTV

-3409 ALFKEILA
+3409 ALFKEIMA

-3440 QTDGKHSSALV
+3440 QTDGQLSSALV
-3451 AGLATINNGAVTA
+3451 AGLATINNGAVSV
-3464 ITLKGLTAQ
+3464 ITLESLTATF
-3473 LGTSIS
+3473 GTSIS
-3479 GNNARLAYAGIV
+3479 GNSARLAYAGIV
-3491 GINRKS
+3491 GINRQS
-3497 IGNALSSA
+3497 ISNALSSA
-3505 NISITQSSNPSGA
+3505 NISITQSSNPSGS
-3518 QFFMFSPIAIANTG
+3518 QYFMFSPIAIASTG

-3571 DSALLELCYNTATI
+3571 NSARLELCYNTATI

-3599 ATWQTYAAGVV
+3599 ATRQTYAAGVV

-3634 VAYSLANVRL
+3634 VAYSLTNVSL
-3644 TGVVALANVNSSF
+3644 TGVVALANVNSRF
-3657 SNLIAASMIGL
+3657 ANLIAASMSGL
-3668 TTSASAIYT
+3668 NTSAIYT
-3677 HVTQPSGISATVI
+3677 HVAQPSDISATVI

-3699 ATGWQIVVT
+3699 TTGWQIVVT

>member
-1 MNTYKTKRK
+1 MTKRK

-66 LTFVSQNEEVLAG
+66 LTFVSQNEAVLAS

-96 AKHNENVIDSLKVN
+96 AKHNENVIDTLKVN
-110 VSYQFAPPANI
+110 VSYQFASPANI
-121 KMTNDGLLFWDE
+121 KMTNDGLLCWDE

-179 KANQAGGVLGSDYCD
+179 KANQTGSVLGSDYCD
-194 EVSFAFAQVQAPT
+194 EVSLSFAQVQAPT
-207 GLAFY
+207 GLTFY
-212 PTQTFGSEQGTLEW
+212 PTQSFGSEQGRLEW

-231 SYQLTFDGITQQ
+231 SYQLTFDGVTQQ
-243 NLQTNSAELNFLYF
+243 NLQTNSAELNFSYF

-287 TPTLRLEDHELVWS
+287 TPTLSLSDHELVWS
-301 AAENATDFIISYSPS
+301 AAENATDFIISYSSS
-316 AENGQIVT
+316 AANGQIVT

-344 ALAQTNFANGS
+344 ALAQTNYANGS

-391 RIVVTQNGRNYEY
+391 RIVVTQNGSNYEF

-447 STSNAVKSDEVRL
+447 STSNAVKSDEIRL

-472 VHDIEDGESVL
+472 VHDIENGESVL

-489 YADQFSVTINGTEVK
+489 YANQFSVKINGTEVQ

-512 PVTKIHLGQISSEL
+512 LVTKIRLGQISSV
-526 YGEGPEYEIKVSA
+526 YGEGPEYEIKVYA
-539 TRRQAENQ
+539 TRRPAENQ

-555 KILTRLN
+555 KTLTRLN

-574 EGQTYSWSPVGGAKY
+574 KGQTYSWSDVSGAKY

-602 ADIEPQTGVTEQPFI
+602 AGIEPQTGVTEQPFI

-624 YVLVVKSV
+624 YVLSVKSV

-637 LYLASENSSQDSFYV
+637 LYLASEESSQDSFYV
-652 ALPILAPQLKLDYD
+652 ALPILAPQLKLDYV

-679 GYCYSISLDSVEQ
+679 GYRYQISLDSEKQDNVEQ
-692 GNVFKTSDSEI
+692 GEVFSSQGGEI
-703 LTFNLSETFEQV
+703 LTFKLSETFEEG
-715 DEEFVITVR
+715 DGEFVITVTA
-724 VSAYEAD
+724 SAKGAD

-749 APDKRAV
+749 APVQRAV

-762 TITNGDAGAV
+762 TITNGDELAV
-772 MVLSKDGEEISRS
+772 MVLSKDGEVISRS
-785 DERGEDAHVSLQD
+785 SSGEDAQVSLQD
-798 YNGDFSIS
+798 YNGAFSIS

-818 STNGKIMLESATTI
+818 STNGKIMLTSATTA
-832 FKFYRSVSPTNL
+832 FEFYRSASPTNL

-858 KSAEKK
+858 NSAEKN

-877 ETASFVVDLS
+877 ETVSFDIDLS
-887 SAESSDLSFDLAEEL
+887 LTESSDLSFDLAEAL
-902 ETVLAENLVFA
+902 KTVLTENPEFA

-918 MTSLSVQLFSNI
+918 MSSLSVQLFSNI

-945 TLKHNSQATELEIQ
+945 TLRYNSQATELEIQ

-968 DDASRSLS
+968 DDASRSLL
-976 WPAVSGDNV
+976 WQAVSGDNV

-993 SANEDQIEDTIDSVS
+993 SANENQIEATIDSVS

-1018 GSGYDFTQ
+1018 SSDYDFTQ

-1062 VFEREGNFIA
+1062 VFERDGSFIA

-1077 GVDLDRV
+1077 NMDLDMV
-1084 QEVKVNGYDL
+1084 QAIAVNGHNL
-1094 ESVSTEFELTSTV
+1094 ASVSTEFVLTSTG

-1120 QIFGKSF
+1120 KIFGKSF
-1127 DDGENKTYYISSDVS
+1127 DDGENTTYYISSDVS
-1142 TFTIRNLSAADYT
+1142 TFTIRNLSAADYS

-1166 WKDFVSS
+1166 WNDFVSS

-1178 IWTTPESAN
+1178 ILTTPESAN

-1197 GGELLASVT
+1197 GGELLASVAD
-1206 GISTNRLSLDND
+1206 ISTNRLPLDKD
-1218 VLLNLADGTN
+1218 VLLNLVDGTN
-1228 GTFQI
+1228 GTIQI
-1233 YAYTTDF
+1233 YAYTTGF
-1240 GISLGGRGY
+1240 GIWLGGLGY

-1257 GEEIGKLRAVTGLSA
+1257 GEAIGKLNAVTNLSA
-1272 QIDSG
+1272 QIDS
-1277 DVSIDDEQQKP
+1277 DNVSIAAEQQKP
-1288 VTLSWEHGSKSG
+1288 VTLSWQHDSESG

-1305 YLNGVSAG
+1305 YLNGALAG
-1313 STQEKTFE
+1313 RTQEKTFE
-1321 LAQSQLRTGKNTVSV
+1321 LAQSKLQPGENTVSV
-1336 VATSAVDIQSS
+1336 VATSLVDIQSS
-1347 PVEIEVLKFSTPT
+1347 PAKIEVWKFSTPT
-1360 LLMADDGTLSITPE
+1360 LLMADDGTLSITPTSA
-1374 NVDPPASAGYIIELT
+1374 NPAASAGYIIELT
-1389 IGEESAKT
+1389 IGEGSAET
-1397 YYSTKTKIN
+1397 YYSTETKIN
-1406 IQDYIKG
+1406 IQPYIND

-1446 KPTFEQTAEGLL
+1446 KPKFEQTEAGLS
-1458 ISTTDEG
+1458 IATTDDED
-1465 TVVFYVEY
+1465 VRFHVEY
-1473 QEENFRVESDFFA
+1473 QQEYFSVESGFFA
-1486 FPDEWGSGSY
+1486 FPDNWDDGTY
-1496 NLLVYAVQNGS
+1496 DLLIYATFNGS
-1507 ITSWKGDSALE
+1507 ITSWRGDGALQQ
-1518 PVTINRIDK
+1518 VTINRIDK

-1541 YTLSWIEV
+1541 YTLSWNAV
-1549 DGAKGYTIEVVSEGE
+1549 DGAIGYTIEVVSEGE
-1564 IIRSAEVLGATSA
+1564 IIRSAKVSGATSA
-1577 SLSSLSDEPLPAGE
+1577 SLSLLFDEPLPAGE

-1602 SSDTHSTNSQPFKFA
+1602 SSETHSTNSQPFKFA
-1617 ASKLKASVSNIQAS
+1617 ASKLEATVSNIQAS
-1631 NASDFFGYLTFTSA
+1631 DASDFFGYLTFTSD

-1654 VVDAAGSTL
+1654 VVDDAGSPS
-1663 IYDVVDNPAAGEAA
+1663 IYVVDNPADGEAA
-1677 VQRIKEF
+1677 VQRIQKL
-1684 YGDLTIK
+1684 YGNLTIK

-1696 TTENSQ
+1696 TKEKSQ
-1702 SSSPTAPIL
+1702 SSSSTAPIL

-1726 ISKVIANPDT
+1726 ISNVTANLDT

-1747 KTSSLNP
+1747 KISSLNP
-1754 RFFAEY
+1754 RFFAEFS
-1760 GDSREEFLVSKTS
+1760 GSREEFSASKTS
-1773 DNTYQV
+1773 DNT

-1794 NGTFTFDISV
+1794 NGTFTFNISV
-1804 AYEGVL
+1804 AYQGVL
-1810 LSNDCEVSFEF
+1810 LSNDYTLSFEF

-1836 RDDYILITAPDDGGA
+1836 RDDYILITAPGDGGT
-1851 LREVTAIIIRSTE
+1851 LRDVTAIIIRSTE
-1864 GEYYDVTAT
+1864 GEYYAVEAT
-1873 RGYWIIDGSG
+1873 RGYWITDGSG
-1883 SYFSLTSPT
+1883 SYFSLTSPA
-1892 DASSSQACFAVRV
+1892 DATSREACFAVRV

-1911 FDAGTKNLQV
+1911 FAAGTKNLQV

-1931 FSLVGYGEAFSY
+1931 FSLVGYSEAFSY
-1943 TKLEAPSS
+1943 TKLAAPSS

-1963 ESVGTTAFLLSFE
+1963 GSVGTAFLLSFE

-1999 IDFDGSYYVSIQ
+1999 IPFDGSYYVSIQ
-2011 NLSTAPQ
+2011 NLSTAPR
-2018 TLASSKTYVMTG
+2018 TLASNKTYVM
-2030 EDTGADR
+2030 TGADR
-2037 QLVSKIGNVKGI
+2037 QLVSKIGNIEGI
-2049 SVSNGKIQLDMS
+2049 SVSNGTIQLDMS
-2061 TQVSELADDIN
+2061 TLVSELANDIN
-2072 KIKDAGASPSV
+2072 NINDAGASSSPE
-2083 ATAAENLLSK
+2083 TAAANMLSK

-2115 KNSQGQEFT
+2115 VNSQGQAFT
-2124 TTAAATNL
+2124 TTAAAANL

-2141 GFAEGDIMY
+2141 GFVEGDIMY
-2150 NKSIVQGLKEIV
+2150 NKSIVQGLRVIV
-2162 RMLSE
+2162 GMLSSGSTARSQLE
-2167 GTTVRDQF
+2167 Q
-2175 EKVCAELE
+2175 VCTALE
-2183 KANRWTGLATD
+2183 AANRWTGLATD

-2207 YGKVSAEQ
+2207 YGKISAEQ
-2215 IQAGIYD
+2215 IQAGEYSIL
-2222 IYVQQEGSADQA
+2222 VQQEGSAGQA
-2234 TISSAYYEALTDI
+2234 TISSDYYPALSGI
-2247 TVESSPMTRTGV
+2247 TVESSPMTLTG

-2270 REIEGKTDYTL
+2270 REIAGKDSYTL
-2281 VIRHTEDGAQVTEKV
+2281 VIRHSEGSAQVTEKV
-2296 LIKKIDDGWQ
+2296 LIQNIGGSWQ
-2306 RSKVGGA
+2306 RSEVGGA
-2313 TADYKPLEWR
+2313 TADHQTLATR
-2323 QEGGQTFVKLTL
+2323 QDGGQTFVRLTL
-2335 NDANGIG
+2335 NDADGIG
-2342 PELNEGDGAS
+2342 PELNGGGGAS

-2383 KYQTLWLNGG
+2383 NYQTLRLNGG

-2400 SITVGGSTDIYETL
+2400 SITVGSSTDRYDTL

-2428 VRNSSQFSPTE
+2428 VGSSSQFTPTE
-2439 TGKYDYIEFMT
+2439 AGNYDYIEFMT
-2450 PGWTESFLIV
+2450 PGWRESFLIV

-2480 TKNGKL
+2480 TQNGKL
-2486 VMTDTNTTSR
+2486 IMTDTNTTSR

-2504 NDISIS
+2504 NDNST
-2510 AGLSLSTTTESSIY
+2510 GLSLSTTTESSTY
-2524 EHIPGLNGMV
+2524 EHTPGLNGMA

-2545 EDSANLFSVVIA
+2545 EDRANLFSGVIA
-2557 GDNVSKEDF
+2557 GDNVASGNF

-2577 VLSVDSITDGIY
+2577 VLSVASITDRIY
-2589 LQSEYTK
+2589 LQSAYANIAAE
-2596 IVAKMID
+2596 MID
-2603 YNTNTQMDGV
+2603 YNSNTQMDGV

-2623 GRVVWNQITDTPA
+2623 GRVVWNQIADTPA

-2653 RGGIWTR
+2653 SGGIWTR

-2669 TSENQLDSSLFVES
+2669 TSENQLDPSLFVES
-2683 AASEQR
+2683 AAAEQR
-2689 YAISVRANIF
+2689 FVISVRANVF
-2699 AEDESG
+2699 AEDEEG

-2723 QEPTG
+2723 QG
-2728 QMILNGELISNLT
+2728 SASQILNGELISNLT
-2741 ADGSTFFEKSAAV
+2741 ADGSTFFEKSAAA
-2754 SSLSVQN
+2754 SSLSVTN

-2784 AGQNNWAELDGT
+2784 AGQNSWSELAGT
-2796 ITSAGSWHTLTPAPD
+2796 ITSAGSRYSLAPTPD
-2811 QFSSSNA
+2811 QLSSLNA
-2818 YNFRIAAINYAT
+2818 YNFRIAAINYMT
-2830 DSFESLTVGGQLK
+2830 DSDRNLTVGGMLK

-2858 VLKDMTSSDFVTD
+2858 VLKDMTSSDFVTG

-2885 AYYSTISRN
+2885 ADYSTISRN

-2907 IDMPVLGTTSSK
+2907 KNVTVWGTTSSK
-2919 TISISSDDIG
+2919 IISISSDDIG

-2948 NAQNEVEFSL
+2948 NAQNAVEFSL

-2972 QDSQIFSWTYGAV
+2972 PDSQIFSWTYGAV
-2985 YEYRAVA
+2985 YEYRVVA
-2992 DTETKT
+2992 DAET
-2998 VPVYINSGTEFLPY
+2998 VPVYFNSGTKFLPY
-3012 GAEPGDEVEFFEEE
+3012 GAEPEDEVQFFENE

-3055 ENLGY
+3055 ANLGY

-3073 GSDFAESETILTE
+3073 GSEFVASEPVTE
-3086 SSEFELAQN
+3086 GSKFELAQN
-3095 YALIQKQLL
+3095 YALIQKKLL
-3104 DDEGLTTYY
+3104 DDEDIKTYY
-3113 LPLSA
+3113 LPISA
-3118 VSQSGTSF
+3118 VSQSGTGF
-3126 VASGYAAV
+3126 VAKGYAAV
-3134 YEDGSLSRVRGIAA
+3134 YEDSNLSKVRGIAA
-3148 GEILQVSEDSTADNG
+3148 GEILQVSEGSTADNG
-3163 YYSIENFGASVLVR
+3163 YYSIENFVDENFVDRVLLVR
-3177 AEDVSRSIIKGSD
+3177 AENVSRSIIKGSD
-3190 VDATDILFRVT
+3190 VDETGILFRVT
-3201 IESRDQVRASNGAT
+3201 IESRDQVRALNGAT

-3225 NIVIEGENEL
+3225 NIAIESTNAL

-3269 SYQGSAAFDLFA
+3269 SYQGSAVFDLFA

-3287 ENPFLIETEQQFK
+3287 ASPFLIETEQQFE
-3300 NISSRAK
+3300 NISSRAE
-3307 KKYYHTSFYQSQT
+3307 KKYYHGSYYQSQT
-3320 VVTQYA
+3320 VVTRYA
-3326 NGSYTTS
+3326 NGSSTTS
-3333 SSAGEVNTSEPY
+3333 SSAGEVSISEQY

-3375 GFKTEITFVSA
+3375 GFNTAITFVSA
-3386 GELSDAS
+3386 GELSDES
-3393 IDDYTNSTTV
+3393 IYDYTTSTTV

-3409 ALFKEILA
+3409 ALFKEIMA
-3417 NGSVTNLN
+3417 NGSVTGLN
-3425 LTANLAYTESFKNSL
+3425 LTANLEYTEAFKNSL
-3440 QTDGKHSSALV
+3440 QTDGQLSSVLV
-3451 AGLATINNGAVTA
+3451 AGLATINNGAVSA
-3464 ITLKGLTAQ
+3464 ITLESLTA
-3473 LGTSIS
+3473 TFRTNIS
-3479 GNNARLAYAGIV
+3479 GNSARLAYAGIV
-3491 GINRKS
+3491 GINRQS
-3497 IGNALSSA
+3497 ISNALSSA
-3505 NISITQSSNPSGA
+3505 NISITQSSNPSGS
-3518 QFFMFSPIAIANTG
+3518 QYFMFSPIAIASTG

-3571 DSALLELCYNTATI
+3571 NSARLELCYNTATI

-3592 TNSSNTS
+3592 TNASNAS
-3599 ATWQTYAAGVV
+3599 ATRQTYAAGVV

-3634 VAYSLANVRL
+3634 VAYSLTNVSL

-3657 SNLIAASMIGL
+3657 SNLIYASMTGL
-3668 TTSASAIYT
+3668 TYSDIYT

-3699 ATGWQIVVT
+3699 TTGWQIVVT

>member
-179 KANQAGGVLGSDYCD
+179 KANQAGSVLGSDYCD
-194 EVSFAFAQVQAPT
+194 KVSFAFAQVQAPT

-243 NLQTNSAELNFLYF
+243 NLQTNSAELNFSYF

-316 AENGQIVT
+316 AENEQIVT
-324 EGESSILENLP
+324 EGNSSILENLP

-391 RIVVTQNGRNYEY
+391 RIVVTQNGGNYERNYEF

-472 VHDIEDGESVL
+472 VHDIEDGQSVL

-489 YADQFSVTINGTEVK
+489 YANQFSVTINGTEVQ

-512 PVTKIHLGQISSEL
+512 LVTKIRLGQISSEL
-526 YGEGPEYEIKVSA
+526 YGEGPKYEIKVCA

-555 KILTRLN
+555 KTLTRLI

-569 NQSQN
+569 NKSQN
-574 EGQTYSWSPVGGAKY
+574 EGQTYSWGSVGGAKY
-589 EFALYATGADYDT
+589 EFALYTTGADYDT
-602 ADIEPQTGVTEQPFI
+602 ADIEPQTDVTEQPSI

-652 ALPILAPQLKLDYD
+652 ALPIQAPQLKLNYV

-679 GYCYSISLDSVEQ
+679 GYRYQISLDSEEQ

-703 LTFNLSETFEQV
+703 LTFNLSETFEQE
-715 DEEFVITVR
+715 DREFVITVTA
-724 VSAYEAD
+724 SADGAD

-736 TASTSTLTIERLP
+736 TASSSTLTIERLP
-749 APDKRAV
+749 APVQRAV
-756 GENDVL
+756 GENDIL
-762 TITNGDAGAV
+762 TITNGDENGDAGAE
-772 MVLSKDGEEISRS
+772 MVLSKDGEVISRS
-785 DERGEDAHVSLQD
+785 SSGEDAQVSLQD
-798 YNGDFSIS
+798 YNGAFSIS
-806 ARLEGYQ
+806 AQLEGYQ
-813 DFDEF
+813 NFDEF
-818 STNGKIMLESATTI
+818 STNGKIMLASATTV
-832 FKFYRSVSPTNL
+832 FEFYRSASPTNL
-844 NYFAGQISFSHQTS
+844 NYFAGKISFSHQTS
-858 KSAEKK
+858 NSAEKN
-864 YTVIAKATSDNGS
+864 YTVIAKATSNNGS
-877 ETASFVVDLS
+877 ETASFDIDLS
-887 SAESSDLSFDLAEEL
+887 SAESSDLSFDLAEAL
-902 ETVLAENLVFA
+902 ETVLAENPEFA

-918 MTSLSVQLFSNI
+918 MTSLSVQLLSNI
-930 SQEIES
+930 SREIES

-945 TLKHNSQATELEIQ
+945 TLRYNSQSTELEIQ

-968 DDASRSLS
+968 DDDSRSLL
-976 WPAVSGDNV
+976 WQAVSGDNV

-993 SANEDQIEDTIDSVS
+993 STNENKIEATIDSVS
-1008 GQTTYEFKLS
+1008 GQTSYEFKLS
-1018 GSGYDFTQ
+1018 GYDFTRP
-1026 AGTYQFWV
+1026 GRYEFWV

-1048 TVTVQKISQVTSLN
+1048 TVTVQKISQVTSLD
-1062 VFEREGNFIA
+1062 VFEREGSFIA

-1084 QEVKVNGYDL
+1084 QAVAVNGHNL
-1094 ESVSTEFELTSTV
+1094 ASVSTEFVLTSTG

-1120 QIFGKSF
+1120 QIFGRSF

-1173 NASDW
+1173 NANDW
-1178 IWTTPESAN
+1178 ILTTHESAK
-1187 VRYELRVLGA
+1187 VCYELRVLGA
-1197 GGELLASVT
+1197 NRELLARVAD
-1206 GISTNRLSLDND
+1206 ISTNRLSLDNST
-1218 VLLNLADGTN
+1218 LRGLNDGTQ
-1228 GTFQI
+1228 GTIQI
-1233 YAYTTDF
+1233 YAYTKEFD
-1240 GISLGGRGY
+1240 ILLDGRGY

-1257 GEEIGKLRAVTGLSA
+1257 GETIGKLSAVKDLSA

-1277 DVSIDDEQQKP
+1277 DVSIDKEQQKP
-1288 VTLSWEHGSKSG
+1288 VKLSWDHDSESG

-1305 YLNGVSAG
+1305 YLNGDLEG
-1313 STQEKTFE
+1313 STQGKTFE
-1321 LAQSQLRTGKNTVSV
+1321 LAQSQLQTGKNTVSV
-1336 VATSAVDIQSS
+1336 VATSLVDIQSS
-1347 PVEIEVLKFSTPT
+1347 PVEIEVWKFSTPT
-1360 LLMADDGTLSITPE
+1360 LSMADDGTLSITPE
-1374 NVDPPASAGYIIELT
+1374 SVNPAASAGYIIELT
-1389 IGEESAKT
+1389 IGEGSAET
-1397 YYSTKTKIN
+1397 YYSTETTID
-1406 IQDYIKG
+1406 IQLYIKG

-1446 KPTFEQTAEGLL
+1446 KPTFEQTAGGLS
-1458 ISTTDEG
+1458 ISTKDDED
-1465 TVVFYVEY
+1465 VRFHVEY
-1473 QEENFRVESDFFA
+1473 QQEYFSVESGFFA
-1486 FPDEWGSGSY
+1486 FPDNWDDGTY
-1496 NLLVYAVQNGS
+1496 DLLIYATFNGS
-1507 ITSWKGDSALE
+1507 ITSWKGDSALQQ
-1518 PVTINRIDK
+1518 VTINRIDK

-1541 YTLSWIEV
+1541 YTLSWDPVESAI
-1549 DGAKGYTIEVVSEGE
+1549 GYAIEVVSEGE
-1564 IIRSAEVLGATSA
+1564 VIRRAEVLGATSE
-1577 SLSSLSDEPLPAGE
+1577 SLSSLFDEPLPAGE

-1617 ASKLKASVSNIQAS
+1617 ASKLEASVSNIQAS

-1645 FDGVAAQIE
+1645 FEGVAAQIE

-1663 IYDVVDNPAAGEAA
+1663 IYVVENPADGEAA
-1677 VQRIKEF
+1677 VQRIQEL

-1696 TTENSQ
+1696 TRESSQ
-1702 SSSPTAPIL
+1702 SSTATIL
-1711 LDSDQTQASL
+1711 LDSDQTQQEI
-1721 YKAQN
+1721 YKAQS
-1726 ISKVIANPDT
+1726 ISNVTANLGT
-1736 GYLEITLPTDL
+1736 GYLEINLPTDL
-1747 KTSSLNP
+1747 AISSDLNP
-1754 RFFAEY
+1754 RFFAEFS
-1760 GDSREEFLVSKTS
+1760 GSREEFSASKTS
-1773 DNTYQV
+1773 DNT

-1794 NGTFTFDISV
+1794 NGTFTFNISV
-1804 AYEGVL
+1804 AYQGVL
-1810 LSNDCEVSFEF
+1810 LSNDYTLSFEF
-1821 TNADGSVSAVKGSDE
+1821 TNADGSVRAEKGSDE
-1836 RDDYILITAPDDGGA
+1836 RDDYILITAPGDGGT
-1851 LREVTAIIIRSTE
+1851 LRDVTAIIIRSTE
-1864 GEYYDVTAT
+1864 GEYFAT
-1873 RGYWIIDGSG
+1873 ELTSGYWITDGSG
-1883 SYFSLTSPT
+1883 SYFSLTSPADVT
-1892 DASSSQACFAVRV
+1892 SREACFAVRV

-1911 FDAGTKNLQV
+1911 FAAGTKNLQV

-1931 FSLVGYGEAFSY
+1931 FSLVGYGEEFSY
-1943 TKLEAPSS
+1943 TKLAAPSS

-1963 ESVGTTAFLLSFE
+1963 ESVGTAFLLSFE

-1999 IDFDGSYYVSIQ
+1999 IPFDGSYYVSIQ

-2018 TLASSKTYVMTG
+2018 TLASNKTYVMTG

-2037 QLVSKIGNVKGI
+2037 QLVSKIGNVEGI
-2049 SVSNGKIQLDMS
+2049 SVSNGTIQLDMS
-2061 TQVSELADDIN
+2061 TLVSKLANDIN
-2072 KIKDAGASPSV
+2072 NINDAGASSSV
-2083 ATAAENLLSK
+2083 ETAAANLLSK

-2115 KNSQGQEFT
+2115 VNSQGQAFT
-2124 TTAAATNL
+2124 TTAAAANL

-2141 GFAEGDIMY
+2141 GFVEGDIMY
-2150 NKSIVQGLKEIV
+2150 NKSIVQGLREIV
-2162 RMLSE
+2162 GMLSSGSTARSQLE
-2167 GTTVRDQF
+2167 Q
-2175 EKVCAELE
+2175 VCTALE
-2183 KANRWTGLATD
+2183 AANRWTGLATD

-2207 YGKVSAEQ
+2207 YGKISAEQ
-2215 IQAGIYD
+2215 IQAGEYSIL
-2222 IYVQQEGSADQA
+2222 VQQEGSAGQA
-2234 TISSAYYEALTDI
+2234 TISSDYYPALSGI
-2247 TVESSPMTRTGV
+2247 TVGSSPMTRTG

-2270 REIEGKTDYTL
+2270 SEIAGKDSYTL
-2281 VIRHTEDGAQVTEKV
+2281 VIRLTEDSERVTEKV
-2296 LIKKIDDGWQ
+2296 LIKKIDDEWK

-2313 TADYKPLEWR
+2313 TADYQKLTTIQDR
-2323 QEGGQTFVKLTL
+2323 GQTFVRLTL
-2335 NDANGIG
+2335 NDAAGIG
-2342 PELNEGDGAS
+2342 PELNGGGGAS

-2383 KYQTLWLNGG
+2383 NHQTLRLNGG

-2400 SITVGGSTDIYETL
+2400 SITVGSSTDRYDTL

-2428 VRNSSQFSPTE
+2428 VGSSSQFTPTE
-2439 TGKYDYIEFMT
+2439 AGNYDYIEFMT
-2450 PGWTESFLIV
+2450 PGWRESFLIV

-2480 TKNGKL
+2480 TQNGKL
-2486 VMTDTNTTSR
+2486 IMTDTNTTSR

-2504 NDISIS
+2504 NNIST
-2510 AGLSLSTTTESSIY
+2510 GLSLSTTTESSTY
-2524 EHIPGLNGMV
+2524 EHTPGLNGMV

-2545 EDSANLFSVVIA
+2545 EDRANLFSGVIA
-2557 GDNVSKEDF
+2557 GDNVASGNF
-2566 VPGSS
+2566 LPGSS

-2577 VLSVDSITDGIY
+2577 VLSVASITDRIY
-2589 LQSEYTK
+2589 LQSAYANIAAE
-2596 IVAKMID
+2596 MID
-2603 YNTNTQMDGV
+2603 YNSNTQMDGV

-2623 GRVVWNQITDTPA
+2623 GRVVWNQIADTPA

-2653 RGGIWTR
+2653 SGGIWTR

-2683 AASEQR
+2683 AAAEQR
-2689 YAISVRANIF
+2689 FVISVRANVF

-2712 ERFAISSNASY
+2712 GRFAISSNASY
-2723 QEPTG
+2723 QG
-2728 QMILNGELISNLT
+2728 SASQILNGELISNFT

-2754 SSLSVQN
+2754 SSLSVQK

-2784 AGQNNWAELDGT
+2784 AGQNSWSELAST
-2796 ITSAGSWHTLTPAPD
+2796 ITSEDGRHTLTPAPD
-2811 QFSSSNA
+2811 KLLSLNA
-2818 YNFRIAAINYAT
+2818 YNFRIAAINYAI
-2830 DSFESLTVGGQLK
+2830 DASKNLTVGGQLK
-2843 SNITRLGGDSYSQIG
+2843 SNITRLGGDSYSQIW
-2858 VLKDMTSSDFVTD
+2858 VLKDMTSSDFVTG

-2885 AYYSTISRN
+2885 ADYSTISRN
-2894 INLSVTIHAATGD
+2894 INLSVTIHVAAGD
-2907 IDMPVLGTTSSK
+2907 KNVTVWGTTSSK

-2948 NAQNEVEFSL
+2948 NAQNAVKFSL

-2972 QDSQIFSWTYGAV
+2972 PDSQIFSWTYGAI
-2985 YEYRAVA
+2985 YEYKVVA
-2992 DTETKT
+2992 DTET

-3012 GAEPGDEVEFFEEE
+3012 GAEPGDEVEFFENE

-3055 ENLGY
+3055 ANLGY
-3060 VTITSDTNLLSWD
+3060 VVTITSDTNLLSWND
-3073 GSDFAESETILTE
+3073 SEFVTSETILTAD
-3086 SSEFELAQN
+3086 SKFKLAQN
-3095 YALIQKQLL
+3095 YALIQKKLL
-3104 DDEGLTTYY
+3104 DDERSTTYY
-3113 LPLSA
+3113 LPISA

-3126 VASGYAAV
+3126 VANGYAAV
-3134 YEDGSLSRVRGIAA
+3134 YEDSSLSIVRGIAA
-3148 GEILQVSEDSTADNG
+3148 GDTLQVSEGSTADNG
-3163 YYSIENFGASVLVR
+3163 YYSIEKFGTSVLIR

-3190 VDATDILFRVT
+3190 VDETGILFRVT
-3201 IESRDQVRASNGAT
+3201 IESRDQVRALNGAT

-3225 NIVIEGENEL
+3225 NIGIEGINAL
-3235 GIFTATFEPDLIGE
+3235 DIFTATFEPDLIGE

-3287 ENPFLIETEQQFK
+3287 ASPFLIETEQQFE
-3300 NISSRAK
+3300 NISSRAE
-3307 KKYYHTSFYQSQT
+3307 KKYYHGSYYQSQT
-3320 VVTQYA
+3320 VVTRYA
-3326 NGSYTTS
+3326 NGSSTTS
-3333 SSAGEVNTSEPY
+3333 SSAGEVSISEQY

-3375 GFKTEITFVSA
+3375 GFNTAITFVSA
-3386 GELSDAS
+3386 GELSGAS
-3393 IDDYTNSTTV
+3393 IYDYTSSTTI

-3409 ALFKEILA
+3409 ALFKEIMA
-3417 NGSVTNLN
+3417 NGSVTGLN
-3425 LTANLAYTESFKNSL
+3425 LTANLEYTEAFKNSL
-3440 QTDGKHSSALV
+3440 QTDEQLSSALV
-3451 AGLATINNGAVTA
+3451 AGLATINNGAVSA
-3464 ITLKGLTAQ
+3464 ITLEGLTAR
-3473 LGTSIS
+3473 LRTSIS
-3479 GNNARLAYAGIV
+3479 GNSARLAYAGMV
-3491 GINRKS
+3491 GINRQS
-3497 IGNALSSA
+3497 ISNALSSA
-3505 NISITQSSNPSGA
+3505 NIEITQSSNPSGS
-3518 QFFMFSPIAIANTG
+3518 QYFMFSPIAIANTG
-3532 TSAVMTN
+3532 TTAIMKN

-3545 ITTRWRLSSSADNS
+3545 IMTRWRLLSKDDNS

-3571 DSALLELCYNTATI
+3571 YSAQLELCYNTATI

-3599 ATWQTYAAGVV
+3599 ATRQTYAAGVV

-3616 SLRYSANAGAIT
+3616 SLSYSANAGAIT

-3634 VAYSLANVRL
+3634 VAYSLANVDL
-3644 TGVVALANVNSSF
+3644 TGVVALANVKSSF
-3657 SNLIAASMIGL
+3657 SNLIAASMIDV
-3668 TTSASAIYT
+3668 TTNAIYT
-3677 HVTQPSGISATVI
+3677 HVAAPSGISATVI
-3690 NESTTITCG
+3690 NQNTTITCG
-3699 ATGWQIVVT
+3699 TTGWQIVVT